1 MSWKLFSFVSGM
13 YHITNNPPI
22 KELIE
27 KISISPLMLSNSI
40 IDSKYFKITK
50 AKIHER
56 LRQNV

>member
-1 MSWKLFSFVSGM
+1 M